1 MHTVLILDENN
12 QPAENLQTT
21 VTNEK
26 GVVLEILSSFPEP
39 GVYVVMDDSHTE
51 KFSTTPEKIF
61 FSATGRGISVN
72 AEYLFNTDECEC
84 HVNKVAGPDTLIIN

>member
-26 GVVLEILSSFPEP
+26 GVVLEITSSFPEP
-39 GVYVVMDDSHTE
+39 GVYVVMDDSHTGE
-51 KFSTTPEKIF
+51 FTTVPEKIF
-61 FSATGRGISVN
+61 FSATGRGKSVS
-72 AEYLFNTDECEC
+72 AEYLFNTDKCKC
-84 HVNKVAGPDTLIIN
+84 HVNKAAGPDTLIVN